1 MKDFIQQAARLLYPQ
16 MSEQQIAKAIQQV
29 KQESAGQPDEVIVL
43 GMIDDFVNGEE

>member
-1 MKDFIQQAARLLYPQ
+1 MKDFIEQVARLLYPQ

-29 KQESAGQPDEVIVL
+29 KQESAGQPDEIIVL